1 MKLNVYKCT
10 CNPQYNQDAEIV
22 IAHVCETKAV
32 EMGEDIVKCALSIEK
47 IGCIEYEAPFVIKNT
62 FNPD

>member
-10 CNPQYNQDAEIV
+10 CHPQYNPDAEIV

-32 EMGEDIVKCALSIEK
+32 EMAENIVKCALNIEK
-47 IGCIEYEAPFVIKNT
+47 IGCIEHETPFVIKNT
-62 FNPD
+62 FSLD